1 MKWVAEGS
9 LDMGGADGYLSALRP
24 WIVNRLPIRLITMV
38 RVSLLEPQYWVGQLT
53 PKNRTSA
60 QTRFVPEV
68 ICAL

>member
-53 PKNRTSA
+53 RKNRTDV

-68 ICAL
+68 ICAS

>member
-9 LDMGGADGYLSALRP
+9 LDTGGAYGYLSASRP
-24 WIVNRLPIRLITMV
+24 WIVNRFPIRLITMV
-38 RVSLLEPQYWVGQLT
+38 RVSLLEPQYWAGQLT

-68 ICAL
+68 ICAS

>member
-1 MKWVAEGS
+1 MKRVAEGS
-9 LDMGGADGYLSALRP
+9 LDTGGVYGYLSASRP

-38 RVSLLEPQYWVGQLT
+38 RVSLLEPQYWAGQLT